1 MTTTRPVPRSTSTL
15 DGVRSRWT
23 TPARVRV
30 RERSG
35 DGGAESPRLLPA
47 ERATAD
53 DRVQAVALDELEDEH
68 RLPAVLE
75 DVVEPDDV
83 RVLEPGECRGLAL
96 EARAELLVV
105 RDPGVQHLERD
116 IAPEA
121 LVVGAPDDAHAAAT
135 ELVAEAIAVRD
146 DVLGVLHVTPPGV
159 AGRRWTVVGSGS
171 DSVNAGHDPS

>member
-1 MTTTRPVPRSTSTL
+1 MDDAS
-15 DGVRSRWT
+15 
-23 TPARVRV
+23 RVRV
-30 RERSG
+30 RERGG

-53 DRVQAVALDELEDEH
+53 DRMQAVALDELEDEH

-105 RDPGVQHLERD
+105 GDPGVQHLERHL
-116 IAPEA
+116 APEP
-121 LVVGAPDDAHAAAT
+121 LVVGTPDDAHATAT
-135 ELVAEAIAVRD
+135 ELVAQAIAVRD

-159 AGRRWTVVGSGS
+159 GRTAM
-171 DSVNAGHDPS
+171 DA